1 MSFQDIPKIEEPDFY
16 LGVAFRK
23 AKEKAEAER
32 LKKRKDRLT
41 KSKLIEE
48 IKIQVISGSLQKQL
62 NNIINR
68 FPRIDELDEFYQE
81 LFKSMIDIVIIKK
94 SLAAV
99 KWAGRSI
106 DKVSNDYARRIRKSQ
121 DITKINRIRQEYYG
135 RASSFLKQIKDNLK
149 FIEETRKIVKEF
161 PVIKTKYETIA
172 IAGFPNVGK
181 TTLLYKLTGS
191 KPEISAYPFTTKG
204 INVGYFEGRYDKI
217 QILDTPGTLNR
228 FDKMNAIEKQAY
240 LALKCLA
247 KKIIYVFDL
256 TEPYPL
262 ELQEKLYRKTKEMK
276 KPVIVYL
283 SKTDLLEEAQINEFK
298 KRYEISNIEEIK
310 KLLTS
315 LA

>member
-106 DKVSNDYARRIRKSQ
+106 DKLSNDYARRIRKSQ